1 MIDKDLINKKK
12 KKFKIRYLTLKDLD
26 DFNNLLRYAFQV
38 SNNELITLGYEVDEI
53 KQAKSAVLSKAKVLG
68 WFDGQKL
75 ASQIAVYP
83 MKMNIHSVIY
93 KMAGV
98 TGVATYPEYS
108 NLGLMNDLMIKSIEN
123 MKKEGQTISVLYPYS
138 IPFYRRKGWEIIS
151 DKMSFTI
158 KDTQLPKTMT
168 SKGRVERVSTDS
180 DDLKELYNKFS
191 YARHGALIR
200 GDLEWEEYWRWEVDD
215 TIVALYYN
223 DKNEAEGYLV
233 YVIEN
238 DVFHIKEM
246 VYINFEARLGL
257 WNYISAHFSMVDE
270 VKGYN
275 YTNEPIAFLLEDS
288 EIKET
293 IRPYIMARI
302 TDVKGFINNY
312 PFLRKPKNKKINLI
326 IKDDMAKWNN
336 ASFMIYWNEDKQTVC
351 KRISKEYKRN
361 SKDRY
366 IIKMDIKTLTTMLMS
381 YKSPSYLYKIGRI
394 EATANAIKLLES
406 IIPKEQVYFS
416 DYF

>member
-1 MIDKDLINKKK
+1 
-12 KKFKIRYLTLKDLD
+12 
-26 DFNNLLRYAFQV
+26 
-38 SNNELITLGYEVDEI
+38 
-53 KQAKSAVLSKAKVLG
+53 
-68 WFDGQKL
+68 
-75 ASQIAVYP
+75 
-83 MKMNIHSVIY
+83 
-93 KMAGV
+93 MAGV

-180 DDLKELYNKFS
+180 DELKELYDKFS
-191 YARHGALIR
+191 HIRHGALIR
-200 GDLEWEEYWRWEVDD
+200 GDLEWEEYWRWDVDD
-215 TIVALYYN
+215 TIVAIYY
-223 DKNEAEGYLV
+223 DEKEEAKGFLV

-238 DVFHIKEM
+238 DVFHVKEM
-246 VYINFEARLGL
+246 VYLNFEARLGL
-257 WNYISAHFSMVDE
+257 WNYISAHFSMVDK
-270 VKGYN
+270 VQGYN
-275 YTNEPIAFLLEDS
+275 YTNEPVAFLLEDS

-302 TDVKGFINNY
+302 TDVKGFIANY

-326 IKDDMAKWNN
+326 IKDNMAKWNN
-336 ASFMIYWNEDKQTVC
+336 GSFLIYWDENREVVC
-351 KRISKEYKRN
+351 KRLNKEYKRN
-361 SKDRY
+361 GKDRF
-366 IIKMDIKTLTTMLMS
+366 IVKMDIQTLTTMLMS
-381 YKSPSYLYKIGRI
+381 YKTPSYLYKIGRI
-394 EATANAIKLLES
+394 ESSTKGINLLES
-406 IIPKEQVYFS
+406 IIPKEQAYFS

>member
-1 MIDKDLINKKK
+1 MIDEDLINKKK

-68 WFDGQKL
+68 WFDGKKL

-83 MKMNIHSVIY
+83 MKMNIH
-93 KMAGV
+93 
-98 TGVATYPEYS
+98 
-108 NLGLMNDLMIKSIEN
+108 LMIKSIEN

-168 SKGRVERVSTDS
+168 SEGRVERVSTDS
-180 DDLKELYNKFS
+180 EDLKELYNKFS
-191 YARHGALIR
+191 YMRHGALIR

-246 VYINFEARLGL
+246 VYLNFEARLGL

-312 PFLRKPKNKKINLI
+312 PFLRKPKNKRINLI

-336 ASFMIYWNEDKQTVC
+336 ASFMIYWNNSNEDKYTVC
-351 KRISKEYKRN
+351 KRITKEYKRN

-366 IIKMDIKTLTTMLMS
+366 IIKMDIKTLTAMLMS

-394 EATANAIKLLES
+394 EATAKAIKLLES

>member
-83 MKMNIHSVIY
+83 MKMNIHGVIY

-200 GDLEWEEYWRWEVDD
+200 GYLEWEEYWRWEVDD

-246 VYINFEARLGL
+246 VYINFEARIGL